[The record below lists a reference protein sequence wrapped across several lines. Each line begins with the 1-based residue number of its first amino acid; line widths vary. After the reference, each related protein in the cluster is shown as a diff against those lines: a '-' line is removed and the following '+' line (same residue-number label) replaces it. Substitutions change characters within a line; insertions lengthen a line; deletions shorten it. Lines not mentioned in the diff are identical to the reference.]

1 MTDKKQA
8 QANDAKA
15 QAAEDANVAAID
27 PDASETEPGGKY
39 LAADG
44 KTFVD
49 ANGEPLNEK
58 KS

>member
-1 MTDKKQA
+1 MTDKRQA

-15 QAAEDANVAAID
+15 QAAEDATPTPID
-27 PDASETEPGGKY
+27 PDASETVDGGKY
-39 LAADG
+39 EVNG
-44 KTFVD
+44 VVVD

>member
-15 QAAEDANVAAID
+15 QAADDATPTPID
-27 PDASETEPGGKY
+27 PDASETVEGGKY
-39 LAADG
+39 EVSG
-44 KTFVD
+44 VVVD